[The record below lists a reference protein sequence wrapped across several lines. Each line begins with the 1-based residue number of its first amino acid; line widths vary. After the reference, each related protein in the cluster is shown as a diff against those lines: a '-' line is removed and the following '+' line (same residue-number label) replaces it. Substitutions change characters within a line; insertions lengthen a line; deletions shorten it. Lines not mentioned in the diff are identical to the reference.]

1 MLNDFFTLLFFI
13 LLVSKEYLDIRSK
26 NSNFYRLVTAY
37 REFGH
42 KQADINPISTKKP
55 ISLAE
60 LKPERFGLNLRDK
73 VFFKGILTMGKEEGT
88 IEEALQ
94 FLNKTYC
101 GSIGVEFSYLEV
113 IIIDRQTLK

>member
-1 MLNDFFTLLFFI
+1 M
-13 LLVSKEYLDIRSK
+13 
-26 NSNFYRLVTAY
+26 VTAY

-73 VFFKGILTMGKEEGT
+73 VSFKGILTMGKEEGT